1 MKVNKANDTAL
12 HVAAMAKQTSFIE
25 KLVQLCSPS
34 DLAAKNQGGNTALH
48 WAASSGVV
56 RNAELMVQK
65 NPDLPHI
72 HDSNEVPPLLRAVI
86 YKRKHMASFLF
97 FNTNFEALETTQPIN
112 ILVATINSG
121 FYDIAL
127 NILEKKPELA
137 QQLLN
142 EDGEIILHE
151 LAKKPFAIGSSNDLS
166 FWKRHINSCFKGVYK
181 KARMHTSAHQL
192 VERLSKCFMT
202 DLSVYKILT
211 SAAAVGNV
219 ELLITLIRQNPQ
231 LIWLVDEDYKSL
243 FHFNM
248 LHLVG
253 MLAAPCH
260 LNRVSGAALQMQ
272 RELLWFKEV
281 EKIILSDHVE
291 VKCNQIPKLSTVEIR
306 TDDPADKLTPRELF
320 SKQHKQLLKDGEQWM
335 KNTANSCMLVAT
347 LITTVVFA
355 AAFTVPGGNND
366 KDGTPIFQQHRAFT
380 IFVISDVSSLVLSS
394 TSILTFL
401 SILTSRYTEDDF
413 LKSLPSKLLF
423 GLLTLFVSIACM
435 VIAFSATFFIAYD
448 KTKTKFPLTIA
459 AVSIIPIGFFLCISL

>member
-121 FYDIAL
+121 FY
-127 NILEKKPELA
+127 
-137 QQLLN
+137 
-142 EDGEIILHE
+142 
-151 LAKKPFAIGSSNDLS
+151 
-166 FWKRHINSCFKGVYK
+166 
-181 KARMHTSAHQL
+181 
-192 VERLSKCFMT
+192 
-202 DLSVYKILT
+202 
-211 SAAAVGNV
+211 
-219 ELLITLIRQNPQ
+219 
-231 LIWLVDEDYKSL
+231 
-243 FHFNM
+243 
-248 LHLVG
+248 
-253 MLAAPCH
+253 AAPCH

>member
-1 MKVNKANDTAL
+1 M
-12 HVAAMAKQTSFIE
+12 
-25 KLVQLCSPS
+25 
-34 DLAAKNQGGNTALH
+34 
-48 WAASSGVV
+48 
-56 RNAELMVQK
+56 
-65 NPDLPHI
+65 
-72 HDSNEVPPLLRAVI
+72 
-86 YKRKHMASFLF
+86 
-97 FNTNFEALETTQPIN
+97 
-112 ILVATINSG
+112 
-121 FYDIAL
+121 
-127 NILEKKPELA
+127 
-137 QQLLN
+137 
-142 EDGEIILHE
+142 
-151 LAKKPFAIGSSNDLS
+151 
-166 FWKRHINSCFKGVYK
+166 
-181 KARMHTSAHQL
+181 
-192 VERLSKCFMT
+192 
-202 DLSVYKILT
+202 
-211 SAAAVGNV
+211 
-219 ELLITLIRQNPQ
+219 
-231 LIWLVDEDYKSL
+231 
-243 FHFNM
+243 
-248 LHLVG
+248 
-253 MLAAPCH
+253 
-260 LNRVSGAALQMQ
+260 
-272 RELLWFKEV
+272 